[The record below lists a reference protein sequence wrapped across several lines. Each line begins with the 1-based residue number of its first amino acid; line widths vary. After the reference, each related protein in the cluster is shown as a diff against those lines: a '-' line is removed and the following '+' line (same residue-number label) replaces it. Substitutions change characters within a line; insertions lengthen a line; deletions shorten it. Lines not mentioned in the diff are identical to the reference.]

1 MENSLMD
8 MGVGMA
14 WVGRMEKVA
23 WTLINFHM

>member
-8 MGVGMA
+8 MGVGKER
-14 WVGRMEKVA
+14 VGRMEKVA